1 MSVGSVLDN
10 CYADYAQRNAAQL
23 AALLADDD

>member
-10 CYADYAQRNAAQL
+10 CYSDYAQRNAQEL
-23 AALLADDD
+23 IDLLDPDT